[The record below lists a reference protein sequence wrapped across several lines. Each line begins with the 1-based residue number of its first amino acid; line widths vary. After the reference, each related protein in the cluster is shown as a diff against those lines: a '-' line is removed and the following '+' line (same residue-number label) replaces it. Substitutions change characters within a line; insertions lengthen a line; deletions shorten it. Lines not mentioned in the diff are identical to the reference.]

1 MNKQLLWSNRFNKS
15 IQITHHAQ
23 ARMVERCINNMLLL
37 DLVETGILKYKD
49 SIHLWIFKHYP
60 ERHDNLICA
69 AILFQEAIVVKTVM
83 INWQYEE

>member
-1 MNKQLLWSNRFNKS
+1 
-15 IQITHHAQ
+15 
-23 ARMVERCINNMLLL
+23 MLLL
-37 DLVETGILKYKD
+37 DLVETGIVKYKD

-83 INWQYEE
+83 IN